1 MAAPT
6 NIEQLR
12 NQLCDAF
19 DMLKHDPRRIA
30 QTCELANVAGK
41 VIASCK
47 LEFEVA
53 VARKEQP
60 DIPFLKYRK

>member
-1 MAAPT
+1 
-6 NIEQLR
+6 
-12 NQLCDAF
+12 
-19 DMLKHDPRRIA
+19 MLKHDPRRIA